1 MTRGEVE
8 GEEGAWEGR
17 LCEEIGKERVD
28 VRVVQKP
35 PSEVAVTADEE
46 GAPASGA
53 EMVEVGALWGEGK

>member
-1 MTRGEVE
+1 M
-8 GEEGAWEGR
+8 EGAWEGR

-35 PSEVAVTADEE
+35 PSEMAVTADEE